1 MRKLAICI
9 GIINIISMIFLLCG
23 LFVNYE
29 IFTSIIWKLIIVL
42 IYLVSLGMVTY
53 ILCRNK

>member
-9 GIINIISMIFLLCG
+9 VMINIISMIFLLCG
-23 LFVNYE
+23 LFVNYG
-29 IFTSIIWKLIIVL
+29 IFTSIIWKFIIVL
-42 IYLVSLGMVTY
+42 IYLVSLGFVIY